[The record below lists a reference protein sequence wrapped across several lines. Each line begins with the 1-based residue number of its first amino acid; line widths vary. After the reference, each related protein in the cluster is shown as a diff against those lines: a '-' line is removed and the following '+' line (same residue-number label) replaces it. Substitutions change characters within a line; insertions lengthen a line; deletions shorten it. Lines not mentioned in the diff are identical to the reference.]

1 VLTIYKDKLNKKWFT
16 SCQIENDK
24 NTAYNYMFDN
34 NEAKCVICVVENAFF
49 NANGKTGIGSN
60 VNLC

>member
-1 VLTIYKDKLNKKWFT
+1 
-16 SCQIENDK
+16 
-24 NTAYNYMFDN
+24 MFDN